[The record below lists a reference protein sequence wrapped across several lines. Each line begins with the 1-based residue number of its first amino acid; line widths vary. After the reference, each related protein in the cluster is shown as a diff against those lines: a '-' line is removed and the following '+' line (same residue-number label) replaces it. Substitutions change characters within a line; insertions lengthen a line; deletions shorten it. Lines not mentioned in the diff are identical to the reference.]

1 MKIFVDLPQ
10 PVELEQNE
18 KIELYLPDASG
29 VLITVHG
36 TGTVSFQGNG
46 GGAAQFSLNL
56 EAIAASI
63 RADLH

>member
-1 MKIFVDLPQ
+1 MKIAVDLPQ
-10 PVELEQNE
+10 PVELERDDM
-18 KIELYLPDASG
+18 IELFLPDASG

-46 GGAAQFSLNL
+46 GGAPQFSLNL